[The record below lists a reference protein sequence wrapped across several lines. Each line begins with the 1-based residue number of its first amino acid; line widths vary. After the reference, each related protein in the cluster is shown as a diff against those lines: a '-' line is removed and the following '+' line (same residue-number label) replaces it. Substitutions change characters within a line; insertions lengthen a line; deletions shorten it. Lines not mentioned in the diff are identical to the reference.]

1 MKIHEYQAAALL
13 GRYGVATPA
22 GQVACSAAEAV
33 NAAQALG
40 EGPYILK
47 AQVHTGGRGAA
58 GGVRRAD
65 TLAAVEKISAELL
78 GSRLVTRQTGPEG
91 KLVRC
96 LLVTH
101 GVTIKSEYYLSFSV
115 DGSNAQV
122 VMLASAAGGMEIE
135 QTAART
141 PDKLVREYPDISI
154 GLRAY
159 QARRIAAWIGIR
171 PELVN
176 EFIEVSQRLYRLF
189 VAQDCS
195 LVEINPLAETDDG
208 QLLALDAKI
217 NFDQNALFRHQD
229 LTKLRDPA
237 EEDPREAAAAKFD
250 LNYIPLDGEI
260 GCLVNG
266 AGLAMATMDLI
277 RHFGGRPA
285 NFLDVGGSATAAKVT
300 GAFQILLQEPGV
312 RGLLINI
319 FGGIMKCDIIA
330 EGIVAATART
340 GVTVPIVVRL
350 AGANAELG
358 REIFSRSGLPII
370 SATTLAEAAQTIVTL
385 TRERGVPA

>member
-1 MKIHEYQAAALL
+1 MKIHEYQADALL

-22 GQVACSAAEAV
+22 GQVAHSADEAVKAAET
-33 NAAQALG
+33 LG
-40 EGPYILK
+40 DGPYILK

-65 TLAAVEKISAELL
+65 TLAAVGKIAAEML
-78 GSRLVTRQTGPEG
+78 GSRLITKQTGPEG

-96 LLVTH
+96 LLVTR
-101 GVTIKSEYYLSFSV
+101 GVTVKNEYYLSFAVS
-115 DGSNAQV
+115 GSGQI

-141 PDKLVREYPDISI
+141 PEKLIREYPEITI

-159 QARRIAAWIGIR
+159 QARRIAARIGIR
-171 PELVN
+171 PELTAN
-176 EFIEVSQRLYRLF
+176 FIEMALRLYRLF
-189 VAQDCS
+189 IDQDC
-195 LVEINPLAETDDG
+195 LLLEINPLAETGDG
-208 QLLALDAKI
+208 RLLALDAKI
-217 NFDQNALFRHQD
+217 NFDHNALFRHQD
-229 LTKLRDPA
+229 LAKLRDPA
-237 EEDPREAAAAKFD
+237 EEDPREVAAAAFD

-300 GAFQILLQEPGV
+300 GAFQILLRESGI

-319 FGGIMKCDIIA
+319 FGGIMKCDLIA
-330 EGIVAATART
+330 EGILAALATT

-350 AGANAELG
+350 AGANADLGKELF
-358 REIFSRSGLPII
+358 RRSGLAIV
-370 SATTLAEAAQTIVTL
+370 STDTLAEAARTIVTL
-385 TRERGVPA
+385 VHQQEVSA

>member
-1 MKIHEYQAAALL
+1 MKIHEYQADALL

-22 GQVACSAAEAV
+22 GQVAHSADEAVKAAET
-33 NAAQALG
+33 LG
-40 EGPYILK
+40 DGPYILK

-65 TLAAVEKISAELL
+65 TLAAVGKIAAEML
-78 GSRLVTRQTGPEG
+78 GSRLITKQTGPEG

-96 LLVTH
+96 LLVTR
-101 GVTIKSEYYLSFSV
+101 GVTVKNEYYLSFAVS
-115 DGSNAQV
+115 GSGQI

-141 PDKLVREYPDISI
+141 PEKLIREYPEITI

-159 QARRIAAWIGIR
+159 QARRIAARIGIR
-171 PELVN
+171 PELTAN
-176 EFIEVSQRLYRLF
+176 FIEMALRLYRLF
-189 VAQDCS
+189 IDQDC
-195 LVEINPLAETDDG
+195 LLLEINPLAETGDG
-208 QLLALDAKI
+208 RLLALDAKI
-217 NFDQNALFRHQD
+217 NFDHNALFRHQD
-229 LTKLRDPA
+229 LAKLRDPA
-237 EEDPREAAAAKFD
+237 EEDPREVAAAAFD

-300 GAFQILLQEPGV
+300 GAFQILLRESGI

-319 FGGIMKCDIIA
+319 FGGIMKCDLIA
-330 EGIVAATART
+330 EGILAALATT

-350 AGANAELG
+350 AGANADLGKELF
-358 REIFSRSGLPII
+358 RRSGLAIV
-370 SATTLAEAAQTIVTL
+370 STDTLAEAARTIVTL
-385 TRERGVPA
+385 VHQQEVSV